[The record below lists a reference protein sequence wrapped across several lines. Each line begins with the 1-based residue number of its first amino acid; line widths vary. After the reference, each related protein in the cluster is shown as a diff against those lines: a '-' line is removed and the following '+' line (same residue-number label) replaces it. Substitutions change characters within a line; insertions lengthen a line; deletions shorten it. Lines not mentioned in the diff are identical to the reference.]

1 MSDLKEV
8 GPASLRFDF
17 NGHGESGGKF
27 ENMTVINEVADAN
40 AVLEAILKNKYVRN
54 IYWHQQ
60 RSMMML

>member
-1 MSDLKEV
+1 MSDLKDV
-8 GPASLRFDF
+8 GPAGLRFDF